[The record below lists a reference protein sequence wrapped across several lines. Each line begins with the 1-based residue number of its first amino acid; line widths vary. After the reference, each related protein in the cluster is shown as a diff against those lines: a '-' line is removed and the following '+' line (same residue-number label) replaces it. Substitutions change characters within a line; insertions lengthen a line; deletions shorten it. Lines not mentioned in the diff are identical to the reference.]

1 MGCRS
6 AQWFLCAYAVLTTA
20 GVSLAAQQQ
29 GRPSTG
35 ASGTVSQ
42 VMPVSCPTPTGVA
55 RAVSP
60 GDVSISTPGGP
71 GHAPD
76 ASDLAQHTLFY
87 NNGGAVLSPRDTGG
101 RPARSSTQG
110 GSTSTATVRVRAAGD
125 VAAGAGTTTAG
136 SSKKRTASS
145 RSRVWTV
152 QVASYETLDEAMA
165 MQANLCSRGY
175 EARIRG
181 AVRPFEVRV
190 GRYAS
195 SDSALRIARRLT
207 TRQLTVFVTPAE

>member
-6 AQWFLCAYAVLTTA
+6 AKRILCAYAVLTTA
-20 GVSLAAQQQ
+20 GASLGAQQQ
-29 GRPSTG
+29 GRPSAG
-35 ASGTVSQ
+35 AAGTPKQ
-42 VMPVSCPTPTGVA
+42 VMPVSCPAPAGIA

-60 GDVSISTPGGP
+60 GDVSITTLDGP
-71 GHAPD
+71 GHTPD
-76 ASDLAQHTLFY
+76 ASDVAQHTVFY

-101 RPARSSTQG
+101 RATRSSAPG
-110 GSTSTATVRVRAAGD
+110 GSTSAATVRTRAAGD
-125 VAAGAGTTTAG
+125 VAAAGSATAG
-136 SSKKRTASS
+136 SSKRRPTTT
-145 RSRVWTV
+145 RSRLWTV
-152 QVASYETLDEAMA
+152 QVASYETLDLALA
-165 MQANLCSRGY
+165 MQASLCSRGY

>member
-1 MGCRS
+1 
-6 AQWFLCAYAVLTTA
+6 
-20 GVSLAAQQQ
+20 
-29 GRPSTG
+29 
-35 ASGTVSQ
+35 
-42 VMPVSCPTPTGVA
+42 
-55 RAVSP
+55 
-60 GDVSISTPGGP
+60 VSISTPGGP

-125 VAAGAGTTTAG
+125 VAAGAGTTTAGTTTAGTTTAG

>member
-6 AQWFLCAYAVLTTA
+6 AKWFLCAYAVLTTT

-35 ASGTVSQ
+35 ASGTASQ

-60 GDVSISTPGGP
+60 GDVSISTPDGP
-71 GHAPD
+71 GHAPG

-87 NNGGAVLSPRDTGG
+87 NNGGAVLSPKDTGG
-101 RPARSSTQG
+101 RPAPSSTQG

-136 SSKKRTASS
+136 SSKKRTAST

-152 QVASYETLDEAMA
+152 QVASYETLDGAMA

>member
-1 MGCRS
+1 MGCSS
-6 AQWFLCAYAVLTTA
+6 AKWFLCAYAVLTTA

-35 ASGTVSQ
+35 ASGTLSQ
-42 VMPVSCPTPTGVA
+42 MMPVSCPTPTGVA

-60 GDVSISTPGGP
+60 GDVSISTPDGP
-71 GHAPD
+71 GNTPG

-101 RPARSSTQG
+101 RPARSATQG
-110 GSTSTATVRVRAAGD
+110 GPTSTATVRTRAAGD
-125 VAAGAGTTTAG
+125 VAGAGTPTAG
-136 SSKKRTASS
+136 SPKRRSTTT

-165 MQANLCSRGY
+165 MQASLCSRGY
-175 EARIRG
+175 AARIKG

-190 GRYAS
+190 GRYAT